1 MQKILI
7 IFLLISN
14 FLISQNELNQWR
26 FGRNCGLDFN
36 SGSPIPVTGSA
47 MNTMEGVSSIA
58 DASGNLLFY
67 TDGVNVWNRNN
78 LIMPN
83 GTGLL
88 GHASSS
94 QSSVIVQR
102 PLSTRY
108 YYIFTVSF
116 QNANNGVRYSIVD
129 MNANGGLG
137 DIITKNVL
145 LHDKTSEKICIVRH
159 CNNIDFWVV
168 TRDVG
173 RSFRTWLV
181 NSSGVSPPVVS
192 VNASAYTVYD
202 DITTLNSSSKLGQ
215 LKANSIGNRLG
226 ICYYTPIDVV
236 ATAVFNN
243 STGVVSNEITL
254 SNASIKTR
262 PYGCEFSPNGRL
274 FYVGYNTGNL
284 IHQYDMCVG
293 NPASSRITLAT
304 TAVGPFTGSF
314 QLASNGKIYFC
325 RQDPMGTAST
335 LSVINNP
342 DVVGVGCNLSLWS
355 VPTGCSTTFGLPNN
369 AQYYLK
375 PYEVPFTYT
384 QSCKTVNFNL
394 PSIVG
399 NSCLST
405 LFPLSVLWDFDDGNT
420 STLDNPTHN
429 YTTNGLYEVN
439 LYLNFSCYK
448 DTITNY
454 VLIIDLP
461 NSILYSN

>member
-1 MQKILI
+1 MKHIVI

-36 SGSPIPVTGSA
+36 SGNPIPVSGSA

-102 PLSTRY
+102 PLNTRY
-108 YYIFTVSF
+108 YYVFTVSF

-181 NSSGVSPPVVS
+181 TNSSISSPVIS
-192 VNASAYTVYD
+192 NISAYTVID
-202 DITTLNSSSKLGQ
+202 DITTSQSSSKLGQ
-215 LKANSIGNRLG
+215 LKANMQGNRLG
-226 ICYYTPIDVV
+226 VCYYDPINVV
-236 ATAVFNN
+236 TTAVFNN

-254 SNASIKTR
+254 STGAVKTK
-262 PYGCEFSPNGRL
+262 PYGCEFSPNGSV
-274 FYVGYNTGNL
+274 FYVGYNSGQVL
-284 IHQYDMCVG
+284 HQYNLCVG
-293 NPASSRITLAT
+293 TPSISRLALAT
-304 TAVGPFTGSF
+304 TAVGFFTGSF
-314 QLASNGKIYFC
+314 QLATNGKIYFC
-325 RQDPMGTAST
+325 RQDPMGTLST
-335 LSVINNP
+335 LSVINDP
-342 DVVGVGCNLSLWS
+342 DVVGPGCNLSLWT
-355 VPTGCSTTFGLPNN
+355 VPTNCSTTFGLPNN

-375 PYEVPFTYT
+375 PYKVPFTHT
-384 QSCKTVNFNL
+384 KTCNTVNFYL
-394 PSIVG
+394 PTM
-399 NSCLST
+399 NSTNCLSNIN
-405 LFPLSVLWDFDDGNT
+405 LLDVQWDFGDGQT
-420 STLDNPTHN
+420 SNLNNPVHTYIN
-429 YTTNGLYEVN
+429 PGFYNVN
-439 LYLNFSCYK
+439 LYLTFNCYK
-448 DTITNY
+448 DTI
-454 VLIIDLP
+454 
-461 NSILYSN
+461 NSIILINFINVNLQTD